1 MVVVEFFT
9 NSPLENMIS
18 CFSSKPEK
26 VIFLGD
32 GRRMHR
38 LVAVYEQ
45 VAKQIGLD
53 VTIEAR
59 NIPHNKL
66 NAIVEKLVDII
77 ETEEECCFDLTG
89 GDDLALVATGI
100 VFERYRDKKN
110 IQLQRLNINTGRII
124 DCDTDENT
132 PAVYADAKLSAKDYI
147 SLYSAKIKESTAYC
161 PKWDEDVSK
170 LWSIC
175 KTAPIVWNRM
185 INILGQSKTS
195 SNDSC
200 NGNRAVIEKNKCKA
214 AFGNPDG
221 FDDIR
226 DFIAQLYIKGL
237 VKNIEET
244 ADTYSFTYG
253 SPVVKRCLNMAGE
266 VLELWILSV
275 ICRITDTSGKL
286 SYNDALSG
294 VDIDWDGVYSSSK
307 SFAGTS
313 NEIDVLA
320 MKGVVPVF
328 VSCKNGGVDEE
339 ELYKLSSVATRFGGV
354 YSKKVLVCSGL
365 KKKGLSKEHFLQR
378 AKDMGITVINNVK
391 KLTEKDLSDKFRN
404 I

>member
-1 MVVVEFFT
+1 MVVIEFFT

-32 GRRMHR
+32 GRRMHK

-45 VAKQIGLD
+45 VAKQIGLN
-53 VTIEAR
+53 VSFEAK
-59 NIPHNKL
+59 NISHNKL
-66 NAIVEKLVDII
+66 SAIVDRLVEIV
-77 ETEEECCFDLTG
+77 ETEDECCFDLTG

-100 VFERYRDKKN
+100 VFERYRGEKN
-110 IQLQRLNINTGRII
+110 IQMQRLNINTGRII
-124 DCDTDENT
+124 DCDTDENA
-132 PAVYADAKLSAKDYI
+132 PAVYTDAKLTAKDYI
-147 SLYSAKIKESTAYC
+147 SLYNAKIRENIEYR
-161 PKWDEDVSK
+161 PEYDDDLSK

-175 KTAPIVWNRM
+175 KTSPIVWNRM
-185 INILGQSKTS
+185 INILGQSKITNS
-195 SNDSC
+195 DSC
-200 NGNRAVIEKNKCKA
+200 NGTRAVINKKKCKA
-214 AFGNPDG
+214 VIGNSDG
-221 FDDIR
+221 FADIR
-226 DFIAQLYIKGL
+226 DFVTQLYLKGL

-253 SPVVKRCLNMAGE
+253 SPVVKKCLIMAGA
-266 VLELWILSV
+266 VLELLILSV
-275 ICRITDTSGKL
+275 VRRTTDASGKL
-286 SYNDALSG
+286 RFNDALCG
-294 VDIDWDGVYSSSK
+294 VNIDWDGVFSSSNA
-307 SFAGTS
+307 FDGTS

-320 MKGVVPVF
+320 MQGVIPVF
-328 VSCKNGGVDEE
+328 ISCKNGGVDEE

-378 AKDMGITVINNVK
+378 ARDMGIVVIDNVK
-391 KLTEKDLSDKFRN
+391 RLTEKDLADKFKN